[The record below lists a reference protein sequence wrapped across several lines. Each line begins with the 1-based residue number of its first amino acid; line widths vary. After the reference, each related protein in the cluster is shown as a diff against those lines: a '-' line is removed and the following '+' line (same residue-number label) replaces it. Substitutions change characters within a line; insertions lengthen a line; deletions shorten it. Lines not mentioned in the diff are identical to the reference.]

1 MIYNLFPNPFPVR
14 DIHLPDYTYDLPDDR
29 IARFPLPQ
37 RDQSKLQVYRKGE
50 ITHSRFDGLP
60 NFIPEGTLLVFNN
73 TRVIPARI
81 YFQKPASQG
90 NAGAVIEIFLL
101 EPEAPSRLL
110 TETMQARGSCT
121 WHCLIGNKKRW
132 RQSDPLVNLLSINGA
147 EVELRAELTDTEHNQ
162 IRLSWEHSDFTFAD
176 IIRHFGE
183 MPLPPYLKRKAA
195 KTDEEQY
202 QTVYSEKEGAVA
214 APTAG
219 LHFTPEVLQNL
230 STKGIIT
237 DFLTLH
243 VGAGTFQP
251 IKHEN
256 VWQHPMHAEQLIFTE
271 ANVRTL
277 LRHLPQVFAVGTTS
291 MRALESLYWYGVKL
305 WVEKNGLNVPDL
317 PFRGKVFR
325 IEKLYPYQFEGHQIP
340 TAREAVE
347 AVLTEMQ
354 EQSRTEIAGET
365 EILMAPGYTFRIVKG
380 LVTNYHLPGTTLML
394 LVAAFIGEDWRRV
407 YQEALDQDYRFL
419 SYGDSSLLI
428 P

>member
-1 MIYNLFPNPFPVR
+1 VR

-29 IARFPLPQ
+29 IARFPLPR
-37 RDQSKLQVYRKGE
+37 RDQAKLQVYRKGE
-50 ITHSRFDGLP
+50 IIHSRFDRLP
-60 NFIPEGTLLVFNN
+60 DFVPEGTLLVFNN

-81 YFQKPASQG
+81 YFQKPPSQG
-90 NAGAVIEIFLL
+90 NAGAVIELFLL

-110 TETMQARGSCT
+110 AEAMQARSNCIWQG
-121 WHCLIGNKKRW
+121 LIGNKKRW
-132 RQSDPLVNLLSINGA
+132 RKNQPLVSRLTIEGTEIA
-147 EVELRAELTDTEHNQ
+147 LRAELVDLEHNR
-162 IRLSWEHSDFTFAD
+162 IRLSWAHPDFTFAD

-183 MPLPPYLKRKAA
+183 MPLPPYLKRKAGKA
-195 KTDEEQY
+195 DEEQY

-219 LHFTPEVLQNL
+219 LHFTPEVLKNL
-230 STKGIIT
+230 SAKGVAT

-251 IKHEN
+251 IKHDD

-271 ANVRTL
+271 ANVQSL
-277 LRHLPQVFAVGTTS
+277 LRHLPRVFAVGTTS

-305 WVEKNGLNVPDL
+305 WVEKSRLIVPE
-317 PFRGKVFR
+317 PPYRGKEFR
-325 IEKLYPYQFEGHQIP
+325 IEKLYPYQFEGCPLP
-340 TAREAVE
+340 TAREALE
-347 AVLTEMQ
+347 AVLGEMQ
-354 EQSRTEIAGET
+354 ARGRTEIAGET

-407 YQEALDQDYRFL
+407 YQEALSQDYRFL